1 MKKVTYKWLILALI
15 IVTSAAG
22 CSSERRAS
30 GGSSKSCG
38 CGIHK
43 GYVGY

>member
-1 MKKVTYKWLILALI
+1 MKNRNNSLVFLLLIIAILA
-15 IVTSAAG
+15 VS
-22 CSSERRAS
+22 CSSERRVS
-30 GGSSKSCG
+30 GKNCG

>member
-1 MKKVTYKWLILALI
+1 MKKINYTWLILLI
-15 IVTSAAG
+15 VIITTAAS

-30 GGSSKSCG
+30 GKNCG
-38 CGIHK
+38 CGVHK

>member
-1 MKKVTYKWLILALI
+1 MMKNLNQPWFICLL
-15 IVTSAAG
+15 IVTLVFAS
-22 CSSERRAS
+22 CSSERRAT
-30 GGSSKSCG
+30 GKGCG

>member
-1 MKKVTYKWLILALI
+1 MKKINYTWLILLI
-15 IVTSAAG
+15 VIITTAAG

-30 GGSSKSCG
+30 GKNCG
-38 CGIHK
+38 CGVHK